1 MRLYWLRCCR
11 FLDYRCTICIRS
23 RHQGHAFRL
32 DRHIVAIL
40 LAMLTAACYLEL
52 LKVAVRDW
60 CGKLRCFISHFE
72 YEGEEY
78 KSTFFA
84 LRSFS
89 VDGETK
95 LSSVFAVKLAFF
107 FSSSSTNE
115 TVPSSALRMWSPRNL
130 HFNPIRQEPVV
141 SKGGHRVGKSTDSDS
156 DSKGSSDSSSIPF
169 AAALGKATNGG
180 SLLSMDSEGKKM
192 SLGFALR

>member
-1 MRLYWLRCCR
+1 VV
-11 FLDYRCTICIRS
+11 S
-23 RHQGHAFRL
+23 
-32 DRHIVAIL
+32 
-40 LAMLTAACYLEL
+40 LAVLTVACYLEL
-52 LKVAVRDW
+52 LKVVIRDW

-78 KSTFFA
+78 KPTFFV

-89 VDGETK
+89 VNGETK
-95 LSSVFAVKLAFF
+95 LSSVFAVKVVLF
-107 FSSSSTNE
+107 FSSSSTDE
-115 TVPSSALRMWSPRNL
+115 TVPSSALRIWPPRNL
-130 HFNPIRQEPVV
+130 HFNPIRQEPVI
-141 SKGGHRVGKSTDSDS
+141 SKGGHRVGKSTFS

>member
-1 MRLYWLRCCR
+1 VVVLL
-11 FLDYRCTICIRS
+11 
-23 RHQGHAFRL
+23 
-32 DRHIVAIL
+32 AIL
-40 LAMLTAACYLEL
+40 TTACFLEL

-60 CGKLRCFISHFE
+60 CGILRCSISHFE
-72 YEGEEY
+72 YEGGKY
-78 KSTFFA
+78 KHTFFA

-95 LSSVFAVKLAFF
+95 LSSVFAVKEALF

-115 TVPSSALRMWSPRNL
+115 TVPSSALRMCPPRNL
-130 HFNPIRQEPVV
+130 HFNPNRQEPVV

-156 DSKGSSDSSSIPF
+156 KGSSDSSSIPF
-169 AAALGKATNGG
+169 AALGKVTNGG